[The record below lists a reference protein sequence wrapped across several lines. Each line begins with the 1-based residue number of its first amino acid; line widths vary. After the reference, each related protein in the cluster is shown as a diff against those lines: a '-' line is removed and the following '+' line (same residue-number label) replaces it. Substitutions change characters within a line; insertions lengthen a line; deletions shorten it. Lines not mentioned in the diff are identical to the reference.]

1 MCILVS
7 QNGWFR
13 KNVEIF
19 NSLQENDKKLTLLI
33 FTIYTK
39 LRVWQQIWS

>member
-7 QNGWFR
+7 QNGSFR
-13 KNVEIF
+13 KHVEIF

-39 LRVWQQIWS
+39 LKVWQQIWS